1 MVVIDENEEAMARL
15 DMNFADAEAREN
27 LKSEDTDDNAD
38 DTVEPAGSLTA
49 HWRLSA
55 PPNNRMTSRRFETE
69 MSRTAGSEAFK
80 GFDMALRQFLSH
92 HFPEQVITF
101 EEIIMV
107 RLRLIS
113 SRRQTLSFGTEGA
126 RGT

>member
-1 MVVIDENEEAMARL
+1 MVVIDENEEAMAKL

-55 PPNNRMTSRRFETE
+55 PNNRMTSFETE
-69 MSRTAGSEAFK
+69 MSRTAGGEAFK

>member
-15 DMNFADAEAREN
+15 DMIVADAEACEN
-27 LKSEDTDDNAD
+27 QKSEDTDDNAN
-38 DTVEPAGSLTA
+38 DTVELAGSLTA

-55 PPNNRMTSRRFETE
+55 PDNRMTSRRFETE
-69 MSRTAGSEAFK
+69 MSRTAGGEAFN

-92 HFPEQVITF
+92 HYPEQVITF

-107 RLRLIS
+107 RLRFIS
-113 SRRQTLSFGTEGA
+113 SRRQN
-126 RGT
+126 